1 MQLQGK
7 TVVVTGAAQG
17 IGRAYAI
24 GMGKEGANIV
34 AIDRDDCAETAML
47 VQQAGGK
54 CLSLAADVTN
64 MAALTDMAARAKG
77 EFGGIHAIVN
87 NAALYGALRGGRFDR
102 IEEAQWDA
110 CMEVNVKGIWN
121 CCKAVVPVMRESGYG
136 SIINIS
142 SLAFTYGAA
151 FAIHYAVSKA
161 AVVGIT
167 RSLARE
173 LGREHIRVNSIAP
186 SMVMTAG
193 TEKFFGG
200 KQEQAA
206 RAIAGDQS
214 IPENLHADDL
224 VGTAIYLASD
234 ASRFVTGQTICVDG
248 GTVFL

>member
-7 TVVVTGAAQG
+7 TIVVTGAAQG
-17 IGRAYAI
+17 IGRAYCI
-24 GMGKEGANIV
+24 GMGREGANIV
-34 AIDRDDCAETAML
+34 AIDRDDCAETAAL
-47 VQQAGGK
+47 VKQAGGK
-54 CLSLAADVTN
+54 CLALEADVTK
-64 MAALTDMAARAKG
+64 MDSLTAMAARAKS
-77 EFGGIHAIVN
+77 EFGGVQGIVN

-121 CCKAVVPVMRESGYG
+121 CCKAVVPLMREAGYG

-173 LGREHIRVNSIAP
+173 LGREHIRVNAIAP
-186 SMVMTAG
+186 SMVMTPG
-193 TEKFFGG
+193 TERFFGG

-206 RAIAGDQS
+206 KAIAGDQS
-214 IPENLHADDL
+214 IPENLQADDL

-234 ASRFVTGQTICVDG
+234 ASRFVTGQTISVDG
-248 GTVFL
+248 GTVFS